1 MSYATNNASRGMEA
15 IQKVIHRFC
24 AEKMGEQ
31 SAWELIGEIYNAVN
45 RADQFQGECN
55 KIRENMQSLEMELA
69 EKREEL
75 KELDDYNADAREKL
89 EYWLKGF

>member
-31 SAWELIGEIYNAVN
+31 SAWELIGKIYNAVN
-45 RADQFQGECN
+45 RADQMQG
-55 KIRENMQSLEMELA
+55 QSNAVRDELRCIEMELT

-75 KELDDYNADAREKL
+75 TKIDNDNADAREKL

>member
-1 MSYATNNASRGMEA
+1 MSYPTNNASRGMEA
-15 IQKVIHRFC
+15 IQKVIRRFC

-31 SAWELIGEIYNAVN
+31 SAWELIGEIYNSVN
-45 RADQFQGECN
+45 RADQMQGKTNALRDELRC
-55 KIRENMQSLEMELA
+55 LEMELA

-75 KELDDYNADAREKL
+75 NKIDNDNADAREKL